1 MKATPVQACIGILF
15 TLFICRGLADSVGGP
30 LFNKDAGTLSTEK
43 RKVVIPSLKDW
54 FKFDSKVTS
63 MRVMAHN
70 SGTFQ
75 LVVLR
80 KTFKNIRFNYTVVA
94 THEIKIKGKQQNKE
108 VTINGLNIDVKKG
121 DVVGFYTTKKNF
133 FKFREI
139 KPCAKKA
146 AAWKTQEVTE
156 FSAGDTLRFRRV
168 GEPKIQCREYPVI
181 VNYNVPPCGP
191 LPMDIYF
198 VVDISK
204 SINDKELESARG
216 ALSIFLDNL
225 EISKKDTHVGI
236 IKYNSETVNEFP
248 LGDFNTRE
256 EFEDLL
262 QRGKVKGQ
270 KGGTR
275 TDLGMEMMMEDFRQ
289 KAKNDR
295 GQVCILMTDG
305 KATATDAQMN
315 AMIANLEN
323 TNILTL
329 AIGIGSNVDTGSGR
343 AELESIA
350 TGKGDKN
357 VYMVSDFEA
366 LKGIA
371 IDVMQGVC
379 DNIND
384 YIPPKNPTP
393 IPTTPLPTTT
403 PVPTTTPTP
412 TLEPPVCVGEPLDLF
427 LVVDISKSINK
438 VEIQKERDAIELILE
453 YIDVGKDAS
462 RVGLIKYHREA
473 EIEFGLDEYT
483 SNKQLEG
490 LKLLTR
496 GNIKGGTRTD
506 LAMNLM
512 MDTFAADTKT
522 GRKRACIL
530 LTDGRATAPL
540 KDMINKLETT
550 DIKTIAVGIGGDVD
564 EKELRSIATGD
575 GNENVY
581 TVNTFEQL
589 NAIAGVVVSESCK

>member
-1 MKATPVQACIGILF
+1 MV
-15 TLFICRGLADSVGGP
+15 FICRGLTESIGGP
-30 LFNKDAGTLSTEK
+30 LFKKDDGTETTE
-43 RKVVIPSLKDW
+43 RYQVVVPSLIDSVQ
-54 FKFDSKVTS
+54 FDSKISS
-63 MRVMAHN
+63 MRLQAH
-70 SGTFQ
+70 GKGKFQ
-75 LVVLR
+75 MVVLR
-80 KTFKNIRFNYTVVA
+80 RTLPDIRFNYTVVA
-94 THEIKIKGKQQNKE
+94 THEINVRGKDRSLE
-108 VTINGLNIDVKKG
+108 ITINGLNIAVKKG
-121 DVVGFYTTKKNF
+121 DVIGFYTTKKNF
-133 FKFREI
+133 FKFREA
-139 KPCAKKA
+139 KPCVKSEY
-146 AAWKTQEVTE
+146 AWKTKDVEDFTV
-156 FSAGDTLRFRRV
+156 GDTLRFRRV
-168 GEPKIQCREYPVI
+168 REKNIQCRDYPII

-204 SINDKELESARG
+204 SINDRELESARD

-225 EISKKDTHVGI
+225 EISPKDTHVGI

-248 LGDFNTRE
+248 LGDFDSRE
-256 EFEDLL
+256 DFEDLL